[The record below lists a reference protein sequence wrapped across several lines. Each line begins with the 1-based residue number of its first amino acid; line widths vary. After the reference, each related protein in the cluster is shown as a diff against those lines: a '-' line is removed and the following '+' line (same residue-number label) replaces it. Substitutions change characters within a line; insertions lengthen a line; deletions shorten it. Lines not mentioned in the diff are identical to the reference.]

1 MTWGMVEE
9 VSDAKMMKEQHQ
21 RDEIG
26 DGTRDVGAAG
36 NTRNGQ
42 IKHLSTSGASI
53 GRDVGGSYG

>member
-1 MTWGMVEE
+1 MTWGIVEE
-9 VSDAKMMKEQHQ
+9 LSDAKMTREQCQ
-21 RDEIG
+21 SDEIG

-53 GRDVGGSYG
+53 GRDVGGSY